1 MKFDDIVLWS
11 KEIIQDFI
19 SQSPNWIVIIRW
31 ATATWKSKLSIKLAN
46 FFDVEIIS
54 SDSRQIFKEM
64 DIWTDKVSKEILSKI
79 PHHQIDIVWPQES
92 YTAWQR
98 QKDVKKQIKE
108 IQSRWKLPMIVWWTW
123 LYIDTIYKN
132 FQMPEIG
139 PDFEFRKKM
148 FDMEEK
154 NPWFLHKELE
164 KIDPDEA
171 KKIHPKSTRY
181 LVRALEIFH
190 SSGKTKTE
198 SFLEKE
204 VDQPILMI
212 WIRRWKDE
220 TNELINTRIKEMIK
234 WWLVDEVKLLLDKW
248 YSPNL
253 QSMQWIGYKEV
264 IWYLEWKYDI
274 NEMEHLL
281 QQNTQ
286 RLAKRQR
293 TRFRRYIADW
303 EKNPKK
309 NVTYK
314 VWYLDSI

>member
-1 MKFDDIVLWS
+1 MKFDEIVLWS
-11 KEIIQDFI
+11 KEIIQDFV
-19 SQSPNWIVIIRW
+19 SKNPNWIVIIRW
-31 ATATWKSKLSIKLAN
+31 ATATWKSRLSVELAK

-54 SDSRQIFKEM
+54 SDSRQIFKDM
-64 DIWTDKVSKEILSKI
+64 NIWTDKVSQEILDRI
-79 PHHQIDIVWPQES
+79 PHHQINIIWPEES
-92 YTAWQR
+92 YTAWQW
-98 QKDVKKQIKE
+98 QKDVKRQIKE

-132 FQMPEIG
+132 FQMPEIW
-139 PDFEFRKKM
+139 PDFEFREKM

-154 NPWFLHKELE
+154 DPGYLHKELE
-164 KIDPDEA
+164 KVDPDEA

-212 WIRRWKDE
+212 WIWREKDE
-220 TNELINTRIKEMIK
+220 TNELINARIKEMIK
-234 WWLVDEVKLLLDKW
+234 SGLVDEVKWLLDRW
-248 YSPNL
+248 YSPDL

-264 IWYLEWKYDI
+264 VWYLEWKYDI
-274 NEMEHLL
+274 NEMEKLL
-281 QQNTQ
+281 QLNTQ

-293 TRFRRYIADW
+293 TRFRRYIAD
-303 EKNPKK
+303 EKDNPKK
-309 NVTYK
+309 DVTYK
-314 VWYLDSI
+314 VRNLE

>member
-1 MKFDDIVLWS
+1 MRFDEIVLWS
-11 KEIIQDFI
+11 KEIIQDFV
-19 SQSPNWIVIIRW
+19 SKNPNWIVIIRW
-31 ATATWKSKLSIKLAN
+31 ATATGKSRLSVELAK

-54 SDSRQIFKEM
+54 SDSRQIFREM
-64 DIWTDKVSKEILSKI
+64 NIWTDKVSQEILDKI
-79 PHHQIDIVWPQES
+79 PHHQINIIWPEES
-92 YTAWQR
+92 YTAWQW
-98 QKDVKKQIKE
+98 QKDVKRQIKE
-108 IQSRWKLPMIVWWTW
+108 IQSRWNLPMIVWWTG

-132 FQMPEIG
+132 FQMPEIW

-148 FDMEEK
+148 FDLEEQ

-204 VDQPILMI
+204 VDQPILMMWI
-212 WIRRWKDE
+212 WREKDE
-220 TNELINTRIKEMIK
+220 TNELINARIKEMIK
-234 WWLVDEVKLLLDKW
+234 SGLVDEVKGLLNKW
-248 YSPNL
+248 YSPTL
-253 QSMQWIGYKEV
+253 QSMQWIWYKEV
-264 IWYLEWKYDI
+264 VWYLEWKYDLD
-274 NEMEHLL
+274 EMEKLL

-293 TRFRRYIADW
+293 TWFRRYIAD
-303 EKNPKK
+303 EKEHPKK

-314 VWYLDSI
+314 VWYLD

>member
-1 MKFDDIVLWS
+1 MRFDEIVLWS
-11 KEIIQDFI
+11 KEIIQDFV
-19 SQSPNWIVIIRW
+19 SKNPNWIVIIRW
-31 ATATWKSKLSIKLAN
+31 ATATGKSRLSVELAK

-54 SDSRQIFKEM
+54 SDSRQIFREM
-64 DIWTDKVSKEILSKI
+64 NIWTDKVSQEILDKI
-79 PHHQIDIVWPQES
+79 PHHQINIIWPEES
-92 YTAWQR
+92 YTAWQW
-98 QKDVKKQIKE
+98 QKDVKRQIKD
-108 IQSRWKLPMIVWWTW
+108 IQSRWNLPMIVWWTG

-132 FQMPEIG
+132 FQMPEIW

-148 FDMEEK
+148 FDLEEQ

-204 VDQPILMI
+204 VDQPILMMWI
-212 WIRRWKDE
+212 WREKDE
-220 TNELINTRIKEMIK
+220 TNELINARITEMIK
-234 WWLVDEVKLLLDKW
+234 SGLVDEVKGLLNKW
-248 YSPNL
+248 YSPTL

-264 IWYLEWKYDI
+264 VWYLQWQYDI
-274 NEMEHLL
+274 TEMENLL

-293 TRFRRYIADW
+293 TWFRRYIAD
-303 EKNPKK
+303 EKENSKK
-309 NVTYK
+309 WVTYK
-314 VWYLDSI
+314 VWYLE

>member
-1 MKFDDIVLWS
+1 MKFDEIVLWS
-11 KEIIQDFI
+11 KKIIQDFMAKN
-19 SQSPNWIVIIRW
+19 PNWIVIIRW
-31 ATATWKSKLSIKLAN
+31 ATATGKSRLSVELSK
-46 FFDVEIIS
+46 FFNVEIIS

-64 DIWTDKVSKEILSKI
+64 NIWTDKVSQEILNKI
-79 PHHQIDIVWPQES
+79 PHHQINIIWPEES

-108 IQSRWKLPMIVWWTW
+108 IQSRWKLPMIVWGTW

-132 FQMPEIG
+132 FQMPEIW

-148 FDMEEK
+148 FDLEEK

-204 VDQPILMI
+204 VDQPILMM
-212 WIRRWKDE
+212 WIRREKDE
-220 TNELINTRIKEMIK
+220 TNELINARIKEMIK
-234 WWLVDEVKLLLDKW
+234 SGLVAEVRGLLDRW
-248 YSPNL
+248 YSTTL
-253 QSMQWIGYKEV
+253 QSMQGIWYKEV
-264 IWYLEWKYDI
+264 VWYLEWKYNID
-274 NEMEHLL
+274 EMENLL

-293 TRFRRYIADW
+293 TWFRRYIAD
-303 EKNPKK
+303 EKKNPKK
-309 NVTYK
+309 NVKYK
-314 VWYLDSI
+314 VWYLD

>member
-1 MKFDDIVLWS
+1 MKFDEIVLWS
-11 KEIIQDFI
+11 KKIIQDFI
-19 SQSPNWIVIIRW
+19 AKNPNWIVIIRW
-31 ATATWKSKLSIKLAN
+31 ATATGKSKLSVELSK

-54 SDSRQIFKEM
+54 SDSRQIFREM
-64 DIWTDKVSKEILSKI
+64 NIWTDKVSQEILNRI
-79 PHHQIDIVWPQES
+79 PHHQINIVNPDES
-92 YTAWQR
+92 YTAWQW
-98 QKDVKKQIKE
+98 QKDVKNQIKG
-108 IQSRWKLPMIVWWTW
+108 IQSRWKLPIIVWGTW

-148 FDMEEK
+148 FDLEEK

-190 SSGKTKTE
+190 TSGKTKTE

-212 WIRRWKDE
+212 GIWRGKDE
-220 TNELINTRIKEMIK
+220 TNELINARIKEMIK
-234 WWLVDEVKLLLDKW
+234 SGLVDEVKWLLKKW
-248 YSPNL
+248 YAPTL
-253 QSMQWIGYKEV
+253 QSMQWIWYKEV
-264 IWYLEWKYDI
+264 VWYLEWKYGI
-274 NEMEHLL
+274 EEMEKLL

-286 RLAKRQR
+286 HLAKRQR
-293 TRFRRYIADW
+293 TWFRRYIAD
-303 EKNPKK
+303 EKDNPKK
-309 NVTYK
+309 NVVYK
-314 VWYLDSI
+314 VWYLG

>member
-1 MKFDDIVLWS
+1 MKFDEIVLWS
-11 KEIIQDFI
+11 KKIIQDFI
-19 SQSPNWIVIIRW
+19 AKNPNWIVIIRW
-31 ATATWKSKLSIKLAN
+31 ATATGKSKLSVELSK
-46 FFDVEIIS
+46 FFNIEIIS

-64 DIWTDKVSKEILSKI
+64 NIWTDKVSQEILYKI
-79 PHHQIDIVWPQES
+79 PHHQINIIWPEES

-108 IQSRWKLPMIVWWTW
+108 IQSRWKLPMIVWWTG

-132 FQMPEIG
+132 FQMPEIW

-148 FDMEEK
+148 FDLEEK

-190 SSGKTKTE
+190 TSGKTKTE

-204 VDQPILMI
+204 VDQPILMM
-212 WIRRWKDE
+212 WIRREKDE
-220 TNELINTRIKEMIK
+220 TNKLINARIKEMIK
-234 WWLVDEVKLLLDKW
+234 SELVNEVKWLLDKW
-248 YSPNL
+248 YSPTL
-253 QSMQWIGYKEV
+253 QSMQGIWYKEV
-264 IWYLEWKYDI
+264 VWYLQWQYDI
-274 NEMEHLL
+274 NEMENLL

-293 TRFRRYIADW
+293 TWFRRYIAD
-303 EKNPKK
+303 EKGNPKK
-309 NVTYK
+309 DVTYK
-314 VWYLDSI
+314 VWYLN

>member
-1 MKFDDIVLWS
+1 MKFDEIVLWS
-11 KEIIQDFI
+11 KEIIQDFV
-19 SQSPNWIVIIRW
+19 SKNPNWIVIIRW
-31 ATATWKSKLSIKLAN
+31 ATATGKSRLSVELAK

-54 SDSRQIFKEM
+54 SDSRQIFKRM
-64 DIWTDKVSKEILSKI
+64 NIWTDKVSQEILDKI
-79 PHHQIDIVWPQES
+79 PHHQINIIWPEES
-92 YTAWQR
+92 YTAWQW

-108 IQSRWKLPMIVWWTW
+108 IQSRWKLPMIVWWTG

-132 FQMPEIG
+132 FQMPEIW

-148 FDMEEK
+148 FDLEEK

-204 VDQPILMI
+204 VDQPILMMWI
-212 WIRRWKDE
+212 WREKDE
-220 TNELINTRIKEMIK
+220 TNELINARIKEMIK
-234 WWLVDEVKLLLDKW
+234 SCLVAEVRGLLDRW
-248 YSPNL
+248 YSTTL
-253 QSMQWIGYKEV
+253 QSMQGIWYKEV
-264 IWYLEWKYDI
+264 VWYLEWKYNID
-274 NEMEHLL
+274 EMENLL

-293 TRFRRYIADW
+293 TWFRRYISD
-303 EKNPKK
+303 EKENPKK
-309 NVTYK
+309 NVKYK
-314 VWYLDSI
+314 VWYLD

>member
-1 MKFDDIVLWS
+1 MRFDEIVLWS
-11 KEIIQDFI
+11 KEIIQDFV
-19 SQSPNWIVIIRW
+19 SKNPNWIMIIRW
-31 ATATWKSKLSIKLAN
+31 ATATGKSRLSVELAK

-54 SDSRQIFKEM
+54 SDSRQIFREM
-64 DIWTDKVSKEILSKI
+64 NIWTDKVSQEILDKI
-79 PHHQIDIVWPQES
+79 PHHQINIIWPEES
-92 YTAWQR
+92 YTAWQW
-98 QKDVKKQIKE
+98 QKDVKRHIKE
-108 IQSRWKLPMIVWWTW
+108 IQSRWNLPMIVWWTG

-132 FQMPEIG
+132 FQMPEIW

-148 FDMEEK
+148 FNLEEK
-154 NPWFLHKELE
+154 NPWYLHKELE

-204 VDQPILMI
+204 VDQPILMMWI
-212 WIRRWKDE
+212 WREKDE
-220 TNELINTRIKEMIK
+220 TNELINARIKEMIK
-234 WWLVDEVKLLLDKW
+234 SGLVDEVKGLLDEW
-248 YSPNL
+248 YSPTL
-253 QSMQWIGYKEV
+253 QSMQGIWYKEV
-264 IWYLEWKYDI
+264 VWYLQWQYDI
-274 NEMEHLL
+274 TEMENLL

-293 TRFRRYIADW
+293 TWFRRYIAD
-303 EKNPKK
+303 EKENPKK

-314 VWYLDSI
+314 VWYLN

>member
-1 MKFDDIVLWS
+1 MKFDEIVLWS

-19 SQSPNWIVIIRW
+19 SKNPDWIVIIRW
-31 ATATWKSKLSIKLAN
+31 ATATGKSRLSVELSK

-54 SDSRQIFKEM
+54 SDSRQIFREM
-64 DIWTDKVSKEILSKI
+64 NIWTDKVSQEILDKI
-79 PHHQIDIVWPQES
+79 PHHQINIIWPEES
-92 YTAWQR
+92 YTAWQW
-98 QKDVKKQIKE
+98 QKDVQRQIKE
-108 IQSRWKLPMIVWWTW
+108 IQSRWKLPMIVWGTG

-132 FQMPEIG
+132 FQMPEIW

-148 FDMEEK
+148 FDLEEK
-154 NPWFLHKELE
+154 NPWYLHKELE

-204 VDQPILMI
+204 VNQPILMMWI
-212 WIRRWKDE
+212 WREKDE
-220 TNELINTRIKEMIK
+220 TNELINARIKEMIK
-234 WWLVDEVKLLLDKW
+234 SWLVDEVRRLLNEW
-248 YSPNL
+248 YSPTL
-253 QSMQWIGYKEV
+253 QSMQWIWYKEV
-264 IWYLEWKYDI
+264 VWYLKWKYDI
-274 NEMEHLL
+274 NEMENLL

-293 TRFRRYIADW
+293 TRFRRYISD
-303 EKNPKK
+303 EKNNPK
-309 NVTYK
+309 NGVTYK
-314 VWYLDSI
+314 VWYLD

>member
-1 MKFDDIVLWS
+1 MKFDEIVLWS
-11 KEIIQDFI
+11 KEIIQDFV
-19 SQSPNWIVIIRW
+19 SKNPNWIVIIRW
-31 ATATWKSKLSIKLAN
+31 ATATGKSRLSVELAK

-64 DIWTDKVSKEILSKI
+64 NIWTDKVSQEILDKI
-79 PHHQIDIVWPQES
+79 PHHQINIVNPDES
-92 YTAWQR
+92 YTAWQW
-98 QKDVKKQIKE
+98 QKDVKRQIKE
-108 IQSRWKLPMIVWWTW
+108 IQTRWKLPMIVWWTG

-132 FQMPEIG
+132 FQMPEIW

-148 FDMEEK
+148 FDLEEK
-154 NPWFLHKELE
+154 NPWYLHKELE
-164 KIDPDEA
+164 RIDPDEA

-204 VDQPILMI
+204 VDQPILMMWI
-212 WIRRWKDE
+212 WREKDE
-220 TNELINTRIKEMIK
+220 TNELINARIKEMIK
-234 WWLVDEVKLLLDKW
+234 SGLVDEVKGLLDKW
-248 YSPNL
+248 YSPTL
-253 QSMQWIGYKEV
+253 QSMQWIWYKEV
-264 IWYLEWKYDI
+264 VWYLQWQYDI
-274 NEMEHLL
+274 TEMENLL

-293 TRFRRYIADW
+293 TWFRRYIAD
-303 EKNPKK
+303 EKENPKK

-314 VWYLDSI
+314 VWYLD

>member
-1 MKFDDIVLWS
+1 MKFDEIVSWS

-19 SQSPNWIVIIRW
+19 SKNPNWIVIIRW
-31 ATATWKSKLSIKLAN
+31 ATATGKSRLSIELAK
-46 FFDVEIIS
+46 FFDIEIIS

-64 DIWTDKVSKEILSKI
+64 NIWTDKVSQEILYKI
-79 PHHQIDIVWPQES
+79 PHHQINIIWPEES

-108 IQSRWKLPMIVWWTW
+108 IQSRWKLPMIVWWTG

-132 FQMPEIG
+132 FQMPEIW

-148 FDMEEK
+148 FDLEEK

-190 SSGKTKTE
+190 TSGKTKTE

-204 VDQPILMI
+204 VDQPILMM
-212 WIRRWKDE
+212 WIRREKDE
-220 TNELINTRIKEMIK
+220 TNKLINARIKEMIK
-234 WWLVDEVKLLLDKW
+234 SELVNEVKWLLDKW
-248 YSPNL
+248 YSPTL
-253 QSMQWIGYKEV
+253 QSMQGIWYKEV
-264 IWYLEWKYDI
+264 VWYLQWQYDI
-274 NEMEHLL
+274 NEMENLL

-293 TRFRRYIADW
+293 TWFRRYIAD
-303 EKNPKK
+303 EKENPKK
-309 NVTYK
+309 NVKYK
-314 VWYLDSI
+314 VWYLD

>member
-1 MKFDDIVLWS
+1 MKFDEIVLWS
-11 KEIIQDFI
+11 KKIIQDFI
-19 SQSPNWIVIIRW
+19 AKNPNWIVIIRW
-31 ATATWKSKLSIKLAN
+31 ATATGKSRLSVELSK
-46 FFDVEIIS
+46 FFNVEIIS

-64 DIWTDKVSKEILSKI
+64 NIWTDKVSQEILDKI
-79 PHHQIDIVWPQES
+79 PHHQINIIWPEES

-108 IQSRWKLPMIVWWTW
+108 IQSRWKLPMIVWGTW

-132 FQMPEIG
+132 FQMPEIW

-148 FDMEEK
+148 FDLEEK

-204 VDQPILMI
+204 VDQPILTM
-212 WIRRWKDE
+212 WIRREKNE
-220 TNELINTRIKEMIK
+220 TNELINARIKEMIK
-234 WWLVDEVKLLLDKW
+234 SGLVAEVRGLLDRW
-248 YSPNL
+248 YSPTL
-253 QSMQWIGYKEV
+253 QSMQGIWYKEV
-264 IWYLEWKYDI
+264 VWYLQWQYDI
-274 NEMEHLL
+274 TEMENLL

-293 TRFRRYIADW
+293 TWFRRYIAD
-303 EKNPKK
+303 EKENPKK
-309 NVTYK
+309 NVKYK
-314 VWYLDSI
+314 VWYLD

>member
-1 MKFDDIVLWS
+1 MKFEDIVLWS

-19 SQSPNWIVIIRW
+19 VKNPNWIVVIWW
-31 ATATWKSKLSIKLAN
+31 ATATGKSRLSVELAK

-54 SDSRQIFKEM
+54 SDSRQIFREM
-64 DIWTDKVSKEILSKI
+64 NIWTDKVSQKILDKI
-79 PHHQIDIVWPQES
+79 PHHQINIVNPDES

-98 QKDVKKQIKE
+98 QKDVQKEIKE
-108 IQSRWKLPMIVWWTW
+108 IQARWKLPMIVWWTG

-132 FQMPEIG
+132 FQMPEIW

-148 FDMEEK
+148 FDLEEK

-164 KIDPDEA
+164 RIDPEEA

-204 VDQPILMI
+204 VNQPILMMWI
-212 WIRRWKDE
+212 WREKEE
-220 TNELINTRIKEMIK
+220 TNELINARMREMIK
-234 WWLVDEVKLLLDKW
+234 AGLVEEVRWLLNKW
-248 YSPNL
+248 YSPTL

-274 NEMEHLL
+274 DEMENLL
-281 QQNTQ
+281 QLNTQ

-293 TRFRRYIADW
+293 TRFRRYIND
-303 EKNPKK
+303 EKENPKK
-309 NVTYK
+309 DVTYK
-314 VWYLDSI
+314 VWYLD

>member
-11 KEIIQDFI
+11 KDLIQNFI
-19 SQSPNWIVIIRW
+19 DRKPNWIVIIWW
-31 ATATWKSKLSIKLAN
+31 ATATGKSKLSVKLAD

-54 SDSRQIFKEM
+54 SDSRQIFKDM
-64 DIWTDKVSKEILSKI
+64 NIWTDKVSDEILKRI
-79 PHHQIDIVWPQES
+79 PHHQINIIWPEES
-92 YTAWQR
+92 YTAWQW

-132 FQMPEIG
+132 FEMPEIG

-148 FDMEEK
+148 FDLEDK
-154 NPWFLHKELE
+154 DQWFLHRELE

-190 SSGKTKTE
+190 ISGKTKTE
-198 SFLEKE
+198 SFLEKD

-212 WIRRWKDE
+212 GIWREKGQ
-220 TNELINTRIKEMIK
+220 TNELINSRIKEMINN
-234 WWLVDEVKLLLDKW
+234 WLVDEVKWLLDKW
-248 YSPNL
+248 YSPTL
-253 QSMQWIGYKEV
+253 QSMQWIWYKEV
-264 IWYLEWKYDI
+264 VWYLEWKYDI
-274 NEMEHLL
+274 MEMENLL

-286 RLAKRQR
+286 HLAKRQR
-293 TRFRRYIADW
+293 TRFRRYIADA
-303 EKNPKK
+303 ENNPKK
-309 NVTYK
+309 DVEYK
-314 VWYLDSI
+314 VWYLD

>member
-1 MKFDDIVLWS
+1 MKFDEIVLWS
-11 KEIIQDFI
+11 KEIIQDFV
-19 SQSPNWIVIIRW
+19 SKNPNWIVIIRW
-31 ATATWKSKLSIKLAN
+31 ATATGKSRLSVELAK

-54 SDSRQIFKEM
+54 SDSRQIFREM
-64 DIWTDKVSKEILSKI
+64 NIWTDKVSQEILDKI
-79 PHHQIDIVWPQES
+79 PHHQINMVNPDES
-92 YTAWQR
+92 YTAWQW
-98 QKDVKKQIKE
+98 QKDAQREIKE
-108 IQSRWKLPMIVWWTW
+108 IQARWKLPMIVWWTG

-132 FQMPEIG
+132 FQMPEIW

-148 FDMEEK
+148 FELEEK
-154 NPWFLHKELE
+154 SPWFLHKELE

-190 SSGKTKTE
+190 VSGKTKTE

-204 VDQPILMI
+204 VDQPILMMWI
-212 WIRRWKDE
+212 WREKEE
-220 TNELINTRIKEMIK
+220 TNNLINTRIKEMIK
-234 WWLVDEVKLLLDKW
+234 SGLVDEVKWLLDKW
-248 YSPNL
+248 YSPTL
-253 QSMQWIGYKEV
+253 QSMQWIWYKEV

-274 NEMEHLL
+274 DEMENLL

-293 TRFRRYIADW
+293 TWFRRYIAD
-303 EKNPKK
+303 EKENPKK

-314 VWYLDSI
+314 VWYLD